1 MSCHVMC
8 VSSCSLMFLVEN
20 MQKGGAAPASKSRN
34 PLVAS
39 LPFGFG
45 QKNDATV
52 DIPLDSVNVINQLF
66 VLSLLLQHFPGVFS

>member
-1 MSCHVMC
+1 
-8 VSSCSLMFLVEN
+8 

-45 QKNDATV
+45 GKNDATV
-52 DIPLDSVNVINQLF
+52 DIPLDPVNVIIQLSAF
-66 VLSLLLQHFPGVFS
+66 PHFLYRFKTSPVVLL

>member
-1 MSCHVMC
+1 
-8 VSSCSLMFLVEN
+8 

-45 QKNDATV
+45 GKNDATV
-52 DIPLDSVNVINQLF
+52 DIPLDPVNVIIQL
-66 VLSLLLQHFPGVFS
+66 SAFPL